1 MTGKRKRNNNKQPAN
16 NKRKSQNPPKR
27 RKRMRRNRKIAKKG
41 GQLPL
46 SFYRNIERQ
55 FRVIRSDPNSMVVS
69 GRDLVYSIP
78 DVHINQGNKVLT
90 VIPSNPAYWRGTRIS
105 TLAVGYQQYRPLRFT
120 VHYVPIVSALNQ
132 GTVFGGTIW
141 NNQTIPDET
150 LQQTLVTTPG
160 GMSTQVFKPYS
171 RSVPCR
177 AFLPKNLFSMAGTF
191 NERSNPFN
199 YVAIAVANFQQE
211 QRITPGYFWVSYT
224 YIFKN
229 PTGNN
234 TVYANTG
241 MISLSALQ
249 FRLNTSALLCS
260 SMKYVQFG
268 LQKTLD
274 LFTEVQIEVDPD
286 GDLIALYNGTYVPLT
301 DETKLWVFQNY
312 GTNDTTQVPKH
323 VFDLHFTTQ
332 APLVDNQ
339 GDPYYIIQAYRTVA
353 YMEAGTFTL
362 VHANSKNIN
371 ISQSRLEST
380 MYQLTDSELNQLA
393 GMQFDLIGD
402 QTALIQDPN
411 NHASGFFYLH
421 ASDNDRQT
429 IIFPG
434 IEPGQGRAPARKLD
448 LKAMKP
454 LIRKSQPPPETP
466 PIIKHEEEPKVE
478 DDEEVENSLDYES
491 ESLHESEID
500 QYIGSD
506 LKRPIRPYELKAPRG
521 SLNNPA
527 H

>member
-1 MTGKRKRNNNKQPAN
+1 
-16 NKRKSQNPPKR
+16 
-27 RKRMRRNRKIAKKG
+27 MRRNRRIAKKG

-78 DVHINQGNKVLT
+78 DVHINEGNKVLT
-90 VIPSNPAYWRGTRIS
+90 IIPSNPAYWRGTRIS

-241 MISLSALQ
+241 MIPLSSLQ

-312 GTNDTTQVPKH
+312 GTNDTTQIPKH
-323 VFDLHFTTQ
+323 VFDLHFATQ
-332 APLVDNQ
+332 APLLDNQ
-339 GDPYYIIQAYRTVA
+339 GHPYYIIQPYKVVA
-353 YMEAGTFTL
+353 YMEAGQM
-362 VHANSKNIN
+362 HIYKCNSTAIN
-371 ISQSRLEST
+371 VFQDRLQSP
-380 MYQLTDSELNQLA
+380 MYQVTDSELSQLA

-402 QTALIQDPN
+402 TTAMIQDPN
-411 NHASGFFYLH
+411 NHANGGFYLL

-429 IIFPG
+429 IIFPNQAG
-434 IEPGQGRAPARKLD
+434 SVNKAQAKRLP
-448 LKAMKP
+448 LKAMQP
-454 LIRKSQPPPETP
+454 LVRKSDPPPTP
-466 PIIKHEEEPKVE
+466 PVIPHEEEPKE
-478 DDEEVENSLDYES
+478 SDEVENSLDYES
-491 ESLHESEID
+491 ESLHDSDID

-506 LKRPIRPYELKAPRG
+506 LKKPIRPYENKAPRG
-521 SLNNPA
+521 SLHNPA
-527 H
+527 P